1 MLKVFLKHLIYEK
14 CIDIIFDGIMRSFT
28 KLLLKYEIINVELV
42 NENDFIKRR
51 YTFKYGG
58 KLNTVEI
65 GVNGDLREV
74 FKSEMD
80 RELNNIVEDV
90 IESHIRDMESGYY
103 KKAEEMLIESHERLI
118 ADESGKKYILGN
130 IDGNI
135 EPIDFDDLPPE
146 IKKHLGY

>member
-1 MLKVFLKHLIYEK
+1 MLKVFLKYLIYEK
-14 CIDIIFDGIMRSFT
+14 CINIIFDGIMRSFT
-28 KLLLKYEIINVELV
+28 KPLLKYEIINVELV

-65 GVNGDLREV
+65 GVNDDLRKV

-103 KKAEEMLIESHERLI
+103 KKAEEMIGERLI
-118 ADESGKKYILGN
+118 VDGSGKKYILGN